1 MKLKEPPLVK
11 YNQRDFPSVRIL
23 NVIEILQKSLEIQAE
38 HEGCSSYV
46 YIVCLLA
53 LCYIILMIILHH
65 MFCNH
70 VTHYLVSFNKSVALF
85 RSGPE
90 QANFEWSG

>member
-23 NVIEILQKSLEIQAE
+23 SVIEILQKSLEIQAE

-53 LCYIILMIILHH
+53 LIILHH